1 MLAFMVSS
9 MLSAVATAKSAGNP
23 APYICFAN
31 SPLSSSA
38 IHCSPTSSVWMQ
50 EMWKFVLSE
59 TTVSI
64 FFFRI
69 VEERMASARRW
80 CSVKSSATCSC
91 PCGCCSRQSSKSKGD
106 IRLSATCNLP
116 TCAWCAAHSV
126 NHEVQLRDAKHP
138 VMHRG
143 RLADA
148 QAFHLRQLRTYTAVV
163 AISLQNPFA
172 ETTKV
177 RRVLPRQQVARPA
190 KPCAMVCAFSQ
201 RHCIVPWTGFL
212 TSLPFAHT
220 DRPCSGRCRTPA
232 QSSSPVRRLSRAGR
246 PQRLA
251 PPSDFAVGLCKSRAS
266 SPAGFPLADAPGSAP
281 A

>member
-1 MLAFMVSS
+1 
-9 MLSAVATAKSAGNP
+9 
-23 APYICFAN
+23 
-31 SPLSSSA
+31 
-38 IHCSPTSSVWMQ
+38 
-50 EMWKFVLSE
+50 
-59 TTVSI
+59 
-64 FFFRI
+64 
-69 VEERMASARRW
+69 MASARRW

-201 RHCIVPWTGFL
+201 RQCIAPWTGFL
-212 TSLPFAHT
+212 TFLASWYRT
-220 DRPCSGRCRTPA
+220 TSGTATQVFFVTGRAQCGTLSISNFQVLLLCREHA
-232 QSSSPVRRLSRAGR
+232 LNAKLLRRDVLR
-246 PQRLA
+246 
-251 PPSDFAVGLCKSRAS
+251 
-266 SPAGFPLADAPGSAP
+266 
-281 A
+281 